1 MKREILL
8 FFICYVIVLI
18 IYEMFIVI
26 PMKKYKSG
34 KIRKSKLKKEKSDPV
49 EIKYLIFKYG
59 LDIDKVNYNQLLR
72 IISLVSSFDI
82 TIVVSIISLV
92 DEYILQMLLAI
103 LLVIPIFLISYAFV
117 AKYYKMKG
125 MIKNV

>member
-103 LLVIPIFLISYAFV
+103 LLVIPIFFFFYVFFFFFF
-117 AKYYKMKG
+117 
-125 MIKNV
+125 

>member
-59 LDIDKVNYNQLLR
+59 LDIDNVNYNALYHLFHLL
-72 IISLVSSFDI
+72 
-82 TIVVSIISLV
+82 
-92 DEYILQMLLAI
+92 I
-103 LLVIPIFLISYAFV
+103 LLL
-117 AKYYKMKG
+117 
-125 MIKNV
+125 